1 MCPRAARRR
10 SIQWKRSKRSSRE
23 PNMHDWHSEVRARLA
38 SLRLKPGREADIVDE
53 IAQHLEARY
62 RDAISGGASPHEAT
76 LMALAE
82 FHEGNA
88 LAQRIAALKQAH
100 TPAAVTIGAST
111 SNLLA
116 DFWHDLRY
124 AARAFAKHKSFAA
137 TAVLILALG
146 IGATTAIFSVIYSV
160 LIKPL
165 PYPNADELVRL
176 RHSINGQF
184 GGADFEPTMYVT
196 YRDEN
201 RTLASIGVWANGSAT
216 LTDGGEPERLR
227 SILVTDGTL
236 QTLGVQPL
244 SGRWFTKD
252 EYGPAAEGAEPV
264 ILSYGFWQRRF
275 GGADDVIGRELSIDS
290 RPARVVGIMPA
301 DFRFLDMPIQP
312 DLIAAVRLDEA
323 NLLISGSWS
332 YQGLARL
339 KPGVTPDEA
348 RADLDRMRQIWINA
362 WPLPNIPGATR
373 EVLASFPVAAVVR
386 PLKDD
391 IVGGAASM
399 LWVLMGAIG
408 AVLLVACA
416 NIANLTLV
424 RADARRQE
432 LAVRAALGAGAA
444 RIARALFVENL
455 VLGVAGS
462 VLGLLLAYLG
472 LKFLVAIGPGNLP
485 RLQEIGVY
493 APVLTFTVAVS
504 LLATLLFGS
513 MTVLKHAGR
522 AVAPLVGAARGS
534 TTSRE
539 RNKARNALVVVQVAL
554 ALALVVSAALM
565 IRTFQELRD
574 VDPGFAEPTTVQT
587 ARIWLPTSLLGEP
600 EQYTRTQ
607 HEMLDRIAALP
618 GVESVG
624 FASALPMEGP
634 AFAGSAPIVIEGQ
647 VPAPGVF
654 PTSHGNKFVSPGYFE
669 AMGTRLIAGRDIT
682 WSDIEAGGRVV
693 VISESFAREIAGEP
707 AAAVGK
713 RIRTFL
719 ETDAWREI
727 VGVAQGIHENGL
739 YEAAPSY
746 VYFPTLVKDMWG
758 TPVVG
763 APYVSFT
770 IRSERAGTA
779 SFMDEVRQAVW
790 SVSAGSPVTHTRTM
804 SDLYAGSL
812 ARTSFVLVLLAIAGG
827 MALVLGIVGIY
838 GVVAYVVA
846 QRTREIGIRSALGAE
861 PSELTRMFLLRGLV
875 LSCIGAVA
883 GLVAAGVLGR
893 LMQSLLFG
901 VSSLDPLAYVAALA
915 ATIAAATLAAYLP
928 ARRAAKI
935 DPMNTL
941 RAE

>member
-1 MCPRAARRR
+1 
-10 SIQWKRSKRSSRE
+10 
-23 PNMHDWHSEVRARLA
+23 MHDWHSEVRARLA
-38 SLRLKPGREADIVDE
+38 SLRLKPERETDIVDE
-53 IAQHLEARY
+53 IAQHLEGRY
-62 RDAISGGASPHEAT
+62 REAISAGASPDEAT
-76 LMALAE
+76 RIALAE
-82 FHEGNA
+82 FQPGNA

-100 TPAAVTIGAST
+100 APAAVTIGAST

-124 AARAFAKHKSFAA
+124 AARAFAKQRAFAA

-146 IGATTAIFSVIYSV
+146 IGATTAIFSVVYSV

-176 RHSINGQF
+176 RHSTAGQL
-184 GGADFEPTMYVT
+184 GGADFEPTMYIT

-201 RTLASIGVWANGSAT
+201 RTLASVGIWQDASTT

-227 SILVTDGTL
+227 SVRVTDGTL

-244 SGRWFTKD
+244 RGRWFTKD
-252 EYGPAAEGAEPV
+252 EHGPAAEGAEPV
-264 ILSYGFWQRRF
+264 IISYGFWQRRF
-275 GGADDVIGRELSIDS
+275 GGDDDAIGREISMDS

-301 DFRFLDMPIQP
+301 AFRFLDLATQP
-312 DLIAAVRLDEA
+312 DVITAVRLDEA
-323 NLLISGSWS
+323 KLIINGGWS
-332 YQGLARL
+332 YQGIARL

-348 RADLDRMRQIWINA
+348 RADIERMRRIWIDS
-362 WPLPNIPGATR
+362 WPLPNIPGVTR
-373 EVLASFPVAAVVR
+373 DALAAFPVAAVVR

-432 LAVRAALGAGAA
+432 LAVRAALGAGTA
-444 RIARALFVENL
+444 RIARALLVENL
-455 VLGVAGS
+455 VLGFAGS

-472 LKFLVAIGPGNLP
+472 LEFLVALGPTNLP
-485 RLQEIGVY
+485 RLREIGVY
-493 APVLTFTVAVS
+493 PPVLAFTVAVS

-513 MTVLKHAGR
+513 MTVVKHAMR
-522 AVAPLVGAARGS
+522 AAAPLVAAARGS

-539 RNKARNALVVVQVAL
+539 RNKARSVLVVVQVAL

-574 VDPGFAEPTTVQT
+574 LDPGFAEPTTVQS
-587 ARIWLPTSLLGEP
+587 ARIWMPVSMLGQP
-600 EQYTRTQ
+600 EQYTRME
-607 HEMLDRIAALP
+607 HEILDRIAALP

-624 FASALPMEGP
+624 FASALPLEG
-634 AFAGSAPIVIEGQ
+634 AGFLGNAPIVIEGQ
-647 VPAPGVF
+647 PLPTTGF
-654 PTSHGNKFVSPGYFE
+654 PTLRANKFVSPGYFA
-669 AMGTRLIAGRDIT
+669 AMGTRIIAGREIT
-682 WSDIEAGGRVV
+682 WSDIETGGRVV
-693 VISESFAREIAGEP
+693 VISESFARELAGEP

-713 RIRTFL
+713 RIRTFV

-727 VGVAQGIHENGL
+727 VGVVQGIHETDL
-739 YEAAPSY
+739 YEDAGSF
-746 VYFPTLVKDMWG
+746 VYFPTLLADMWG
-758 TPVVG
+758 GPLYGTPNV
-763 APYVSFT
+763 AFA

-779 SFMDEVRQAVW
+779 SLMDDVRQAVW
-790 SVSAGSPVTHTRTM
+790 SVNAGAPVTHTRTM
-804 SDLYAGSL
+804 ADLYSGSL

-861 PSELTRMFLLRGLV
+861 PKELARMFLRQGLV
-875 LSCIGAVA
+875 LSCVGAVA

-893 LMQSLLFG
+893 LMSSLLFG
-901 VSSLDPLAYVAALA
+901 VSSLDPVAYVAALA

>member
-1 MCPRAARRR
+1 
-10 SIQWKRSKRSSRE
+10 
-23 PNMHDWHSEVRARLA
+23 MHDWHSEVRARLA
-38 SLRLKPGREADIVDE
+38 ALRLKPEREADIVDE
-53 IAQHLEARY
+53 IAQHLEGRY
-62 RDAISGGASPHEAT
+62 RDATASGASPKEAT
-76 LMALAE
+76 RIALAE
-82 FHEGNA
+82 FDAGNA
-88 LAQRIAALKQAH
+88 LAQRIAELKQAH
-100 TPAAVTIGAST
+100 APAAVTLGGST

-124 AARAFAKHKSFAA
+124 AARAFAKHKSFAT

-146 IGATTAIFSVIYSV
+146 IGATTAIFSVVYSV

-176 RHSINGQF
+176 RHSVGGQF
-184 GGADFEPTMYVT
+184 SAADFDATMYVT
-196 YRDEN
+196 YRNEN
-201 RTLASIGVWANGSAT
+201 RTLASIGLWQAASAT
-216 LTDGGEPERLR
+216 LTDDGEPERL
-227 SILVTDGTL
+227 SSVLVTDGTL

-244 SGRWFTKD
+244 RGRWFTKD
-252 EYGPAAEGAEPV
+252 EHGPAAEGAEPV
-264 ILSYGFWQRRF
+264 IISYGFWRRRF
-275 GGADDVIGRELSIDS
+275 GGDDAIGRDIALDS

-301 DFRFLDMPIQP
+301 DFRFLDLPVQP
-312 DLIAAVRLDEA
+312 DVIAAVRLDEA
-323 NLLISGSWS
+323 KLVINPGWS

-339 KPGVTPDEA
+339 RPGVTTDEA
-348 RADLDRMRQIWINA
+348 RADLDRMRPIWIDS
-362 WPLPNIPGATR
+362 WPLPPVAGATR
-373 EVLASFPVAAVVR
+373 EVLRSFPIAAAVR
-386 PLKDD
+386 PLKDE

-462 VLGLLLAYLG
+462 ALGLLLAYLG
-472 LKFLVAIGPGNLP
+472 LKFLVSIGPGNLP
-485 RLQEIGVY
+485 RLQEIGVH
-493 APVLTFTVAVS
+493 APVLAFTVAVS

-522 AVAPLVGAARGS
+522 AVAPLIVTARAA
-534 TTSRE
+534 TASRE
-539 RNKARNALVVVQVAL
+539 RNKARGALVVVQVAL
-554 ALALVVSAALM
+554 ALALVVSASLM

-574 VDPGFAEPTTVQT
+574 VDPGFVEPTTVQT
-587 ARIWLPTSLLGEP
+587 ARIWTPLSLLGQP
-600 EQYTRTQ
+600 TQYTRLQ
-607 HEMLDRIAALP
+607 HEILDRIAALP
-618 GVESVG
+618 GVASVG
-624 FASALPMEGP
+624 FASALPMEG
-634 AFAGSAPIVIEGQ
+634 FLGSAPIVIEGQ
-647 VPAPGVF
+647 VPPPGVF
-654 PTSHGNKFVSPGYFE
+654 PMTRGTKFVSPGFFE
-669 AMGTRLIAGRDIT
+669 AMGTRFIAGRDIT

-693 VISESFAREIAGEP
+693 VISESFARELAGEP

-713 RIRTFL
+713 RIRTFV
-719 ETDAWREI
+719 ETDSWREV
-727 VGVAQGIHENGL
+727 VGVVQGVQETGL
-739 YEAAPSY
+739 YEDAPHV
-746 VYFPTLVKDMWG
+746 VYFPALLADMWARPIVG
-758 TPVVG
+758 TANV
-763 APYVSFT
+763 AFT

-779 SFMDEVRQAVW
+779 SLMDEVRQAIW
-790 SVSAGSPVTHTRTM
+790 SANASTPVTHVRAM
-804 SDLYAGSL
+804 SDLYSGSL

-861 PSELTRMFLLRGLV
+861 PKQLARMFLRQGLM
-875 LSCIGAVA
+875 LSCVGAMA

-893 LMQSLLFG
+893 LMSSLLYG

-915 ATIAAATLAAYLP
+915 VTIAAATLATYLP

-941 RAE
+941 KAE

>member
-1 MCPRAARRR
+1 
-10 SIQWKRSKRSSRE
+10 
-23 PNMHDWHSEVRARLA
+23 MHDWQSEVRARLA
-38 SLRLKPGREADIVDE
+38 PLRLKPEREADIVDE
-53 IAQHLEARY
+53 IAQHLAERY
-62 RDAISGGASPHEAT
+62 REAISGGASPDDAT
-76 LMALAE
+76 RLALAE
-82 FHEGNA
+82 FHAGNV
-88 LAQRIAALKQAH
+88 LAQRVAALRQAH
-100 TPAAVTIGAST
+100 TPAAVTVGASAGH
-111 SNLLA
+111 LLA
-116 DFWHDLRY
+116 DLWHDLRY
-124 AARAFAKHKSFAA
+124 AARAFAKQRAFAA
-137 TAVLILALG
+137 TTILILALG
-146 IGATTAIFSVIYSV
+146 IGATTAIFSVVYSV

-176 RHSINGQF
+176 RHSVAGQF

-196 YRDEN
+196 FRDEN
-201 RTLASIGVWANGSAT
+201 RTLTSIGLWQDASVT

-227 SILVTDGTL
+227 SIRVTDGTL

-244 SGRWFTKD
+244 RGRWFTAA
-252 EYGPAAEGAEPV
+252 EHGPAAEGSEPV
-264 ILSYGFWQRRF
+264 IISYGFWQQRF
-275 GGADDVIGRELSIDS
+275 GGDDATVGREISIDS
-290 RPARVVGIMPA
+290 RPSRVVGIMPR
-301 DFRFLDMPIQP
+301 DFRFLDMPTPP
-312 DLIAAVRLDEA
+312 DVIAAVRLDEA
-323 NLLISGSWS
+323 SLVISGGWG

-348 RADLDRMRQIWINA
+348 RADLDRMRPIWIDS
-362 WPLPNIPGATR
+362 WPLPPIAGATR
-373 EVLASFPVAAVVR
+373 EALAAFPVAAVVR

-391 IVGGAASM
+391 IVGDVASM

-424 RADARRQE
+424 RADARQQE

-455 VLGVAGS
+455 LLGVAGS
-462 VLGLLLAYLG
+462 VLGLLLAYVG
-472 LKFLVAIGPGNLP
+472 LEFLVAIGPSNLP

-493 APVLTFTVAVS
+493 PPVLAFTVAVS
-504 LLATLLFGS
+504 LLSTLLFGS
-513 MTVLKHAGR
+513 ITVLKHAVR
-522 AVAPLVGAARGS
+522 AAAPLVAAARGS

-539 RNKARNALVVVQVAL
+539 RNKARSALVVVQVAL

-574 VDPGFAEPTTVQT
+574 VDPGFAAPTSVQV
-587 ARIWLPTSLLGEP
+587 ARIWMPGSLLGQP
-600 EQYTRTQ
+600 EQYTRLQ

-618 GVESVG
+618 GVAAAG

-634 AFAGSAPIVIEGQ
+634 GWAGTAPIVIEGQ

-654 PTSHGNKFVSPGYFE
+654 PTTRGTKFVSPGYFK
-669 AMGTRLIAGRDIT
+669 AMGTRLIAGREIT
-682 WSDIEAGGRVV
+682 WSDIEVGGRVV

-713 RIRTFL
+713 RIRTFV

-727 VGVAQGIHENGL
+727 VGVVQGVHETGL
-739 YEAAPSY
+739 YEDAPSF
-746 VYFPTLVKDMWG
+746 VYFPALLADMWG
-758 TPVVG
+758 TPMVG
-763 APYVSFT
+763 TPNVAFA

-790 SVSAGSPVTHTRTM
+790 FVDAGMPVTHTRTM
-804 SDLYAGSL
+804 SELYSGSL
-812 ARTSFVLVLLAIAGG
+812 ARTSFVLVMLAIAGG

-861 PSELTRMFLLRGLV
+861 PKRLMRMFLLQGLA
-875 LSCIGAVA
+875 LSSVGAVA

-893 LMQSLLFG
+893 LMSSLLFG

-915 ATIAAATLAAYLP
+915 VTIAAATLATYLP

-941 RAE
+941 RAD